1 MDLELTDEQREL
13 KSTVARLLRTE
24 YDAAAREEILRS
36 EKGWSEEKWQT
47 FAELGL
53 LGLPFSE
60 DYDGADM
67 GFAEVAVVMEEF
79 GRALVLEPYLSTVVL
94 GGGLVD
100 AAGTPQQK
108 QDILPGLIEG
118 EKLLAFAAYEP
129 TSRYDLSAPSTTA
142 TDSGSGY
149 AVSGEKTSV
158 LGAADAHTFVVSA
171 AADGGVGLFLVDADA
186 SGVTV
191 EGRTQADGIRT
202 GSVVFANAPAT
213 RLGDGDAGTVIERV
227 VDTANAAL
235 AAEAVGAMEAS
246 LTMTAEYLKTRE
258 QFGAPIGA
266 NQVLQ
271 HRAADIYATLES
283 AKSMALYAKLAV
295 TGEQSADEGTAD
307 SKSRHRDV
315 LAAKLIID
323 DASREISQES
333 IQMHGGIGMT
343 MEYPIGHYAKRLTVI
358 PRTFDDVDTV
368 SQELAS
374 LGGLIEPQAADLG

>member
-36 EKGWSEEKWQT
+36 DKGWSQEKWET

-60 DYDGADM
+60 EYDGADM
-67 GFAEVAVVMEEF
+67 GFGEVAVVMEEF
-79 GRALVLEPYLSTVVL
+79 GRALVLEPYLSTVIL

-100 AAGTPQQK
+100 AAGTAQQK
-108 QDILPGLIEG
+108 QDILPAVITG
-118 EKLLAFAAYEP
+118 EKLLAFAAHEP
-129 TSRYDLSAPSTTA
+129 TGRYDLTAPATTA
-142 TDSGSGY
+142 TEAADGY
-149 AVSGEKTSV
+149 TITGEKSAV
-158 LGAADAHTFVVSA
+158 LGAADAHTFIVSA
-171 AADGGVGLFLVDADA
+171 AADGGVGLFLVDVSAQ
-186 SGVTV
+186 GVAV
-191 EGRTQADGIRT
+191 DGRVQADGIRT
-202 GSVVFANAPAT
+202 GSVTFNDAPAT
-213 RLGDGDAGTVIERV
+213 RLGTGDASATIERV

-271 HRAADIYATLES
+271 HRAAEAYATLEG

-295 TGEQSADEGTAD
+295 TGEQSAADGESD

-358 PRTFDDVDTV
+358 PRTFDDADTV

-374 LGGLIEPQAADLG
+374 LGGLIEPQAAELG

>member
-24 YDAAAREEILRS
+24 YDAASREEILRS
-36 EKGWSEEKWQT
+36 EKGWSSEKWET

-67 GFAEVAVVMEEF
+67 GFGEVAVVMEEF

-100 AAGTPQQK
+100 AAGTQQQK
-108 QDILPGLIEG
+108 QDILPGIVEG
-118 EKLLAFAAYEP
+118 STLLAFAGYEP
-129 TSRYDLSAPSTTA
+129 TGRYDLTTPATTA
-142 TDSGSGY
+142 SEAGDGY
-149 AVSGEKTSV
+149 TVTGEKSSV

-171 AADGGVGLFLVDADA
+171 AADGGVGLFLVDAGA
-186 SGVTV
+186 QGVTV
-191 EGRTQADGIRT
+191 EGRTQADGVRT
-202 GSVVFANAPAT
+202 GSVRFADAAAT
-213 RLGDGDAGTVIERV
+213 RLGDGDASAIIERV

-235 AAEAVGAMEAS
+235 AAEAVGAMEVS

-258 QFGAPIGA
+258 QFGAPIGV

-271 HRAADIYATLES
+271 HRAADAYATLEN
-283 AKSMALYAKLAV
+283 AKSMALYAKLAI
-295 TGEQSADEGTAD
+295 TGEQDADPGAGD
-307 SKSRHRDV
+307 AKSRHRDV

-323 DASREISQES
+323 DAAREISQEA

-343 MEYPIGHYAKRLTVI
+343 ME
-358 PRTFDDVDTV
+358 
-368 SQELAS
+368 
-374 LGGLIEPQAADLG
+374 

>member
-79 GRALVLEPYLSTVVL
+79 GRALVLEPYLSTVIL

-100 AAGTPQQK
+100 AAGTAQQK

-118 EKLLAFAAYEP
+118 EKLLAFAAHEP
-129 TSRYDLSAPSTTA
+129 TGRYDLTAPSTTA
-142 TDSGSGY
+142 TASGDGF

-171 AADGGVGLFLVDADA
+171 AGDGGVGLFLVDADA
-186 SGVTV
+186 SGVTI
-191 EGRTQADGIRT
+191 EGRMQADGIRT
-202 GSVVFANAPAT
+202 GSVVFADAPAT
-213 RLGDGDAGTVIERV
+213 RLGDGDASAVIESV

-258 QFGAPIGA
+258 QFGAPIGV

-271 HRAADIYATLES
+271 HRAADTYATLES
-283 AKSMALYAKLAV
+283 AKSMALYAKLAI
-295 TGEQSADEGTAD
+295 TGEQSAEDGAD

-374 LGGLIEPQAADLG
+374 LGGLIEPQAADLS